1 MAGTKKPGL
10 RPGSLQHIT
19 EINYMHTQNMSLQPS
34 SMLAPQNANHD
45 FVARTMSSRE
55 IASLTGKRHDNVKR
69 DVVAMLKD
77 LKVDPLSFEDIYLDG
92 RNREQ
97 VQYLLDREHTDCLL
111 TGYSAAMRM
120 AVIKRWRELEAQAV
134 PAAPADL
141 SKLEILQM
149 ALESE
154 KARVLLTV
162 QVQAQATK
170 IEHLENLFKEGMSAT
185 QFCKGLNGVNV
196 MQVNAFLWSKN
207 WLYAEG
213 KDGRPSTRWRVGSY
227 ARDKYM
233 TEHQQEITP
242 HGKEAFISYTPILLR
257 KGAVRLYELYL
268 AGELPMKKNWDGL
281 RTHDKA
287 VRGAA

>member
-1 MAGTKKPGL
+1 
-10 RPGSLQHIT
+10 
-19 EINYMHTQNMSLQPS
+19 MHQTIQSNTVA
-34 SMLAPQNANHD
+34 LAPQNANHD
-45 FVARTMSSRE
+45 FVARTEIVTVFDDEAVTSTVTVARETDNEHASVIALVRKYQADFGEFGGVRFQIEPFETAGGAQSRE
-55 IASLTGKRHDNVKR
+55 IALLN
-69 DVVAMLKD
+69 
-77 LKVDPLSFEDIYLDG
+77 
-92 RNREQ
+92 EQ
-97 VQYLLDREHTDCLL
+97 QATLLL
-111 TGYSAAMRM
+111 TYMRNTSIVRDFKKRLVKEFWRM
-120 AVIKRWRELEAQAV
+120 AKAV
-134 PAAPADL
+134 PAQPADL

-162 QVQAQATK
+162 QVEAQAKK
-170 IEHLENLFKEGMSAT
+170 IDHLENLFKEGMSHV

-196 MQVNAFLWSKN
+196 MQVGHFLERRN
-207 WLYAEG
+207 WLYNESKSG
-213 KDGRPSTRWRVGSY
+213 TRYRVAAY

-281 RTHDKA
+281 HTHDKA

>member
-1 MAGTKKPGL
+1 MHMQTQSVQAL
-10 RPGSLQHIT
+10 IRP
-19 EINYMHTQNMSLQPS
+19 
-34 SMLAPQNANHD
+34 APQNANHD
-45 FVARTMSSRE
+45 SVARTVNLFNFEGFDVRVVLVDGEPWFS
-55 IASLTGKRHDNVKR
+55 AR
-69 DVVAMLKD
+69 DVAEGL
-77 LKVDPLSFEDIYLDG
+77 
-92 RNREQ
+92 
-97 VQYLLDREHTDCLL
+97 
-111 TGYSAAMRM
+111 GYSNPQKAVRDHCKSPRPVGVNDSFTLGPSANIIPERDVYRLVMRSKM
-120 AVIKRWRELEAQAV
+120 PQAERFEEWVVSEVLPSIRKTGGYTAPAQ
-134 PAAPADL
+134 PADL

-162 QVQAQATK
+162 QVEAQAKK
-170 IEHLENLFKEGMSAT
+170 IDHLENLFKEGMSHV

-196 MQVNAFLWSKN
+196 MQVGHFLERRN
-207 WLYAEG
+207 WLYNESKSG
-213 KDGRPSTRWRVGSY
+213 TRYRVAAY

-257 KGAVRLYELYL
+257 KGAARLYDLYL

-281 RTHDKA
+281 HTHDKA

>member
-1 MAGTKKPGL
+1 
-10 RPGSLQHIT
+10 
-19 EINYMHTQNMSLQPS
+19 MHQTIQSNTVA
-34 SMLAPQNANHD
+34 LAPQNANHG
-45 FVARTMSSRE
+45 FVARTVNLFNFEGFDVRVVLVDGEPWFS
-55 IASLTGKRHDNVKR
+55 ASDVAARLGYTNPQKAVRDHCKSPRPVGVNDSFTLGPSANIIPER
-69 DVVAMLKD
+69 DVYRLVMRSKMPQAER
-77 LKVDPLSFEDIYLDG
+77 FEEWVVGEVLPSIRKTG
-92 RNREQ
+92 
-97 VQYLLDREHTDCLL
+97 
-111 TGYSAAMRM
+111 GYSAP
-120 AVIKRWRELEAQAV
+120 AQ
-134 PAAPADL
+134 PADL

-162 QVQAQATK
+162 QVEAQAKK
-170 IEHLENLFKEGMSAT
+170 IDHLENLFKEGMSHV

-196 MQVNAFLWSKN
+196 MQVGHFLEGRN
-207 WLYAEG
+207 WLYNESKSG
-213 KDGRPSTRWRVGSY
+213 TRYRVAAY

-242 HGKEAFISYTPILLR
+242 HGREPFISYTPVLLR

-281 RTHDKA
+281 HTHDKA

>member
-1 MAGTKKPGL
+1 M
-10 RPGSLQHIT
+10 RT
-19 EINYMHTQNMSLQPS
+19 EIVTVFDGEAVTSTVT
-34 SMLAPQNANHD
+34 
-45 FVARTMSSRE
+45 VARETDNEHASVIALVRKYQADFGEFGGVRFKIEPFETAGGAQSRE
-55 IASLTGKRHDNVKR
+55 IALLN
-69 DVVAMLKD
+69 
-77 LKVDPLSFEDIYLDG
+77 
-92 RNREQ
+92 EQ
-97 VQYLLDREHTDCLL
+97 QATLLL
-111 TGYSAAMRM
+111 TYMRNT
-120 AVIKRWRELEAQAV
+120 AIVRDFKKRLVKEFWRLAKAV
-134 PAAPADL
+134 PAQPVDL

-162 QVQAQATK
+162 QVEAQAKK
-170 IEHLENLFKEGMSAT
+170 IDHLENLFKEGMSHV

-196 MQVNAFLWSKN
+196 MQVGHFLEGRN
-207 WLYAEG
+207 WLYNESKSG
-213 KDGRPSTRWRVGSY
+213 TRYRVAAY

-242 HGKEAFISYTPILLR
+242 HGREPFISYTPVLLR

-281 RTHDKA
+281 HTHDKA

>member
-1 MAGTKKPGL
+1 MH
-10 RPGSLQHIT
+10 LQDISIQAHS
-19 EINYMHTQNMSLQPS
+19 NR
-34 SMLAPQNANHD
+34 APQNATHD
-45 FVARTMSSRE
+45 FVAPMMT
-55 IASLTGKRHDNVKR
+55 SLELVDFINDDRKAKAYAAGMAFPCEGYPKLMHKNFLAKVPEVLGTTSADFS
-69 DVVAMLKD
+69 AD
-77 LKVDPLSFEDIYLDG
+77 LPDG
-92 RNREQ
+92 YGRAR
-97 VQYLLDREHTDCLL
+97 R
-111 TGYSAAMRM
+111 GYSFPKREACLMAMSYSYELQAKVFDRM
-120 AVIKRWRELEAQAV
+120 TALESKPGV
-134 PAAPADL
+134 PADL

-162 QVQAQATK
+162 QVEAQATK
-170 IEHLENLFKEGMSAT
+170 IEHLENLFKEGMSHV

-196 MQVNAFLWSKN
+196 MQVGHFLEGRN
-207 WLYAEG
+207 WLYNESKSG
-213 KDGRPSTRWRVGSY
+213 TRYRVAAY

-268 AGELPMKKNWDGL
+268 AGDLPMKKNWDGL
-281 RTHDKA
+281 HTHDKA

>member
-1 MAGTKKPGL
+1 
-10 RPGSLQHIT
+10 
-19 EINYMHTQNMSLQPS
+19 MHMQTQSVQALS
-34 SMLAPQNANHD
+34 RAAPQNANHD
-45 FVARTMSSRE
+45 FVAPMMTSLELVDFINDDRKAKAYAAGMSFPCEGYPKLMHKNFLAKVPEVLGATS
-55 IASLTGKRHDNVKR
+55 ADFS
-69 DVVAMLKD
+69 AD
-77 LKVDPLSFEDIYLDG
+77 LPDG
-92 RNREQ
+92 YGRAR
-97 VQYLLDREHTDCLL
+97 R
-111 TGYSAAMRM
+111 GYSFPKREACLMAMSYSYELQAKVFDRM
-120 AVIKRWRELEAQAV
+120 TALESK

-162 QVQAQATK
+162 QVEAQAKK
-170 IEHLENLFKEGMSAT
+170 IDHLENLFKEGMSHV

-196 MQVNAFLWSKN
+196 MQVGHFLERRN
-207 WLYAEG
+207 WLYNESKSG
-213 KDGRPSTRWRVGSY
+213 TRYRVAAY

-281 RTHDKA
+281 HTHDKA

>member
-1 MAGTKKPGL
+1 MHL
-10 RPGSLQHIT
+10 GSQ
-19 EINYMHTQNMSLQPS
+19 INTVA
-34 SMLAPQNANHD
+34 LAPQNASHS
-45 FVARTMSSRE
+45 FVARTMSSVE
-55 IASLTGKRHDNVKR
+55 IADLTGKLHKNVLADIR
-69 DVVAMLKD
+69 AMLADLELSSADFSAQYKD
-77 LKVDPLSFEDIYLDG
+77 STG
-92 RNREQ
+92 RSLPCFQ
-97 VQYLLDREHTDCLL
+97 LDREMTDTLL
-111 TGYSAAMRM
+111 TGYSAKMRL
-120 AVIKRWRELEAQAV
+120 AVVRRWRELEAQAAPV
-134 PAAPADL
+134 APADL

-162 QVQAQATK
+162 QVEAQAKK
-170 IEHLENLFKEGMSAT
+170 IDHLENLFKEGMSHV

-196 MQVNAFLWSKN
+196 MQVGHFLEGRS
-207 WLYAEG
+207 WLYNESKSG
-213 KDGRPSTRWRVGSY
+213 TRYRVAAY

-257 KGAVRLYELYL
+257 KGAVRLYGLYL

-281 RTHDKA
+281 HTHDKA

>member
-1 MAGTKKPGL
+1 MHMQTQSVQAL
-10 RPGSLQHIT
+10 IRP
-19 EINYMHTQNMSLQPS
+19 
-34 SMLAPQNANHD
+34 APQNANHD
-45 FVARTMSSRE
+45 FVARMSSRD
-55 IASLTGKRHDNVKR
+55 IADLVGSRHDKVKQSIERLVERGVIAKPPMGDGPKSANGVVIREYLVCKR
-69 DVVAMLKD
+69 DSFVVVAQLSPEFTAA
-77 LKVDPLSFEDIYLDG
+77 LVD
-92 RNREQ
+92 
-97 VQYLLDREHTDCLL
+97 
-111 TGYSAAMRM
+111 
-120 AVIKRWRELEAQAV
+120 RWQQLEAEVAK
-134 PAAPADL
+134 PMPADL

-162 QVQAQATK
+162 QVEAQAKK
-170 IEHLENLFKEGMSAT
+170 IDHLENLFKEGMSHV

-196 MQVNAFLWSKN
+196 MQVGHFLEGRN
-207 WLYAEG
+207 WLYNESKSG
-213 KDGRPSTRWRVGSY
+213 TRYRVAAY

-268 AGELPMKKNWDGL
+268 AGDLPMKKNWDGL
-281 RTHDKA
+281 HTHDKA

>member
-1 MAGTKKPGL
+1 
-10 RPGSLQHIT
+10 
-19 EINYMHTQNMSLQPS
+19 MHQTIQSNTVA
-34 SMLAPQNANHD
+34 LAPQNANHD
-45 FVARTMSSRE
+45 FVAPMMTSLELVDFINDDRKAKAYAAGMSFPCEGYPKLMHKNFLAKVPEVLGATS
-55 IASLTGKRHDNVKR
+55 ADFS
-69 DVVAMLKD
+69 AD
-77 LKVDPLSFEDIYLDG
+77 LPDG
-92 RNREQ
+92 YGRAR
-97 VQYLLDREHTDCLL
+97 R
-111 TGYSAAMRM
+111 GYSFPKREACLMAMSYSYELQAKVFDRM
-120 AVIKRWRELEAQAV
+120 TALESK

-162 QVQAQATK
+162 QVEAQAKK
-170 IEHLENLFKEGMSAT
+170 IDHLENLFKEGMSHV

-196 MQVNAFLWSKN
+196 MQVGHFLERRN
-207 WLYAEG
+207 WLYNESKSG
-213 KDGRPSTRWRVGSY
+213 TRYRVAAY

-281 RTHDKA
+281 HTHDKA

>member
-1 MAGTKKPGL
+1 
-10 RPGSLQHIT
+10 
-19 EINYMHTQNMSLQPS
+19 MHMQTQSVQALS
-34 SMLAPQNANHD
+34 RAAPQNANHD
-45 FVARTMSSRE
+45 SVARTMSSRE
-55 IASLTGKRHDNVKR
+55 IAELTGKQHQHVKR
-69 DVVAMLKD
+69 DIEKMLGD
-77 LKVDPLSFEDIYLDG
+77 LKEDASKFGQIYFDSQ
-92 RNREQ
+92 NRARRE
-97 VQYLLDREHTDCLL
+97 YCLDREHTECLL

-120 AVIKRWRELEAQAV
+120 AVIKRWRELEAQVA

-162 QVQAQATK
+162 QVEAQATK
-170 IEHLENLFKEGMSAT
+170 IEHLENLFKEGMTAT

-196 MQVNAFLWSKN
+196 MQIGHYLEGRSWLFNESKS
-207 WLYAEG
+207 G
-213 KDGRPSTRWRVGSY
+213 TRWRVGSY

-233 TEHQQEITP
+233 TEHQHEVAP
-242 HGKEAFISYTPILLR
+242 HGKDPFIAFTPVLLR

-268 AGELPMKKNWDGL
+268 AGQLPMKKNWDGL
-281 RTHDKA
+281 HTHDKA